1 MSNESYQGGGF
12 VGIEITG
19 IEELIEK
26 LGALPDEVQDE
37 AIEAVNKY
45 MLSVLKLDPPYA
57 HVPFKSAYGNWFSEK
72 QRRYVMARIQEGT
85 ITPGTPS
92 RSQQFAQNWD
102 VLGYGRNSMIVN
114 PTPYGPYLV
123 GDTEQARMP
132 AKIGW
137 KKLGDTIKQRME
149 QIIRHADAGVKNAIK
164 KLGL

>member
-1 MSNESYQGGGF
+1 MSDKSYQVADF
-12 VGIEITG
+12 VGIEISG
-19 IEELIEK
+19 LEELIEK
-26 LGALPDEVQDE
+26 LGRLPDEVQDE

-45 MLSVLKLDPPYA
+45 MLNVLKSYPPYA
-57 HVPFKSAYGNWFSEK
+57 YQKGSYKVAYGRKMTHE
-72 QRRYVMARIQEGT
+72 QVAAMMASGR
-85 ITPGTPS
+85 TPGVNS
-92 RSQQFAQNWD
+92 RSQKFAQSWD